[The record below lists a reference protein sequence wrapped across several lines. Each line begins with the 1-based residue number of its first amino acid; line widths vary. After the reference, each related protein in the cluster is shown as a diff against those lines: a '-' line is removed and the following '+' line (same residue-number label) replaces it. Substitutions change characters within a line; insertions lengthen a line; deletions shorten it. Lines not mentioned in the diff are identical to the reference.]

1 MSESTDRIE
10 KQVLL
15 KATRERVWRAVSHA
29 PEFGQWF
36 GVDFQAAS
44 FAVGAPASG
53 KITHPGYEHLTM
65 TVTVEAIEPQ
75 RRIAWRWH
83 PNAIEPSQ
91 DYSSEPTTLI
101 EFVLEDAPGGILLKV
116 TESGFDRI
124 PLSRRREAYRGNEE
138 GWTEQMK
145 CIDAWLDGRL

>member
-1 MSESTDRIE
+1 MTESTDRIE

-36 GVDFQAAS
+36 GVDFSAVS
-44 FAVGAPASG
+44 FAVGAQASG
-53 KITHPGYEHLTM
+53 HITHPGYEHLLM
-65 TVTVEAIEPQ
+65 TVTVESIEPQ

-83 PNAIEPSQ
+83 PNAIEPGR
-91 DYSSEPTTLI
+91 DYSAEPTTLI

-124 PLSRRREAYRGNEE
+124 PLPRRREAYRGNEE
-138 GWTEQMK
+138 GWTEQMNR
-145 CIDAWLDGRL
+145 IDAWLDGRL